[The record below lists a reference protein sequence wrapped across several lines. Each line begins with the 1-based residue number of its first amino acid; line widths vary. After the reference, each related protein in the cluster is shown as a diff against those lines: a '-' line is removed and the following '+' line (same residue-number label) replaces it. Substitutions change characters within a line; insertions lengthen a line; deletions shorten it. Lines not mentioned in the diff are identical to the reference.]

1 MASKLRD
8 YLSPTDLGLALLAI
22 LSVAILMMP
31 KEWIT
36 REYQLPLSELQ
47 TALFSDDV
55 IGGNSR
61 ATLLEDNANAWE
73 CSLRAGFEDP
83 FCSYQVALIGSDGKG
98 LDLSVYESMTIN
110 LRYEGSA
117 NGVRLYLRNR
127 DPKYYVVGDLT
138 TTKYNGAE
146 LDVESLNKGAYT
158 FRLKDFS
165 VADWWVTSKSIPL
178 SLSHPDFND
187 VLFVEI
193 QTGSDVHSGEH
204 RFELKSI
211 SWSGP
216 IIRQSTL
223 YRALV
228 VIWIAVIVLV
238 LLIRVVTLNL
248 QLQRNARYQS
258 ELHKI
263 NGLLNVK
270 NRKFEELAK
279 TDSLTGVANRLG
291 VREVLYRS
299 LSDWRSKR
307 TPLSLIMVD
316 IDHFKDINDN
326 HGHDM
331 GDKVLQIVAE
341 TFTQSVRQTDVV
353 ARWGGEEFIV
363 ICPDTEL
370 FQAQSVAENLR
381 GRLAN
386 TLVSGAVHITAS
398 FGVSTLSD
406 NNLDE
411 LFKKADGALY
421 QAKASGRNRVVVADA
436 PARPKLANS

>member
-31 KEWIT
+31 KQWIT
-36 REYQLPLSELQ
+36 REYQLPLSEFQ
-47 TALFSDDV
+47 TAVFSDAV

-61 ATLLEDNANAWE
+61 ATMLEKANAWE

-83 FCSYQVALIGSDGKG
+83 FCSFQIALVGPDGKG
-98 LDLSVYESMTIN
+98 LDLSIYESMTLN

-127 DPKYYVVGDLT
+127 HPHYYVVGDLT

-146 LDVESLNKGAYT
+146 LDVDSLNRGAYT

-165 VADWWVTSKSIPL
+165 VADWWITSKSIPMA
-178 SLSHPDFND
+178 LSHPDFND
-187 VLFVEI
+187 VLFIEI
-193 QTGSDVHSGEH
+193 QTGSDVRSGEH
-204 RFELKSI
+204 RFELESI

-216 IIRQSTL
+216 IVRQSTL

-228 VIWIAVIVLV
+228 VIWSAAIVLV

-248 QLQRNARYQS
+248 QLQRHARYQS
-258 ELHKI
+258 ELQKI

-279 TDSLTGVANRLG
+279 TDALTGVANRLG

-299 LSDWRSKR
+299 LNDWRAKR

-316 IDHFKDINDN
+316 IDHFKTINDK

-331 GDKVLQIVAE
+331 GDKVLQVVAE
-341 TFTQSVRQTDVV
+341 TFTHSVRQTDLV

-363 ICPDTEL
+363 ICPNTEL
-370 FQAQSVAENLR
+370 LQAQSVAENLR

-386 TLVSGAVHITAS
+386 TLVGGAVHITAS

-411 LFKKADGALY
+411 LFRQADDALY
-421 QAKASGRNRVVVADA
+421 QAKASGRNRVVSADA
-436 PARPKLANS
+436 TAPPKLANG